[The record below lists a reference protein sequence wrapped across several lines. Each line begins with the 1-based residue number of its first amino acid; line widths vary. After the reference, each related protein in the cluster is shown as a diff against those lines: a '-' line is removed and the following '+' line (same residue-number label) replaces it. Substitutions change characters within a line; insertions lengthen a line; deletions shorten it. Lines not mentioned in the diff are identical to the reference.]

1 MSPRLAVRI
10 IVDNIITRIC
20 TEAVYNTGVNAI
32 VICTENWQGSLTSL
46 EMTLRTLLRVQYLDA
61 SYFKWLNPRQWS

>member
-20 TEAVYNTGVNAI
+20 TEAVYNTGVNVI

-61 SYFKWLNPRQWS
+61 SHFKWLNPRQWS